1 VAELGGTAERDRLLT
16 STVSRLTTELCA
28 SAVIAYLYAPQIRTL
43 IATVVS
49 VTPLGIGSVERIEVD
64 DNAYASSVA
73 FQTGEIATAHSVQEL
88 GHHPELAVFA
98 PWPFT
103 VTSIPLCSP
112 TRRFGV
118 LAVYW
123 PQMFRRLPP
132 SERHRLKE
140 VGIRT
145 SRELD
150 LLADHGIPMT
160 PPSVPHVV
168 TPEAAAEAWTGL
180 PAAAPSS
187 TARGAKSGQGTST
200 TPLIYHLHKL
210 ANALIS
216 ADNTQKAVDLALERV
231 TKGFHADAMVISLVE
246 GDRLRVMG
254 SVGCSR
260 EFLRRLHG
268 QPLGQPSLESDAVT
282 QKRQIVECP
291 SAGEWPGAAALEP
304 AAASEPGL
312 AAEAL
317 LGDGQMVD
325 GDEQAPSLAPGTH
338 ASHVWA
344 VLPLLAGGH
353 ALGSCSIGFH
363 ADQAGAVTEH
373 SVLIALATLLGQTF
387 ERTRLYD
394 AQHTLARKLQQ
405 TLLPRRLPQP
415 AGVLTTSRYL
425 PSSGGIEL
433 GGDWYDLISLP
444 DGRIGAVIGDV
455 QGHSISAAVVMGQL
469 RSAVRAYATE
479 GHDPSTVLSRTN
491 RLLVELDT
499 DRFATCL
506 CLWLDPSTGQVETAT
521 AGHHPPIVRT
531 PDGAYHGPEITAG
544 IPLGIQY
551 DAWYK
556 TTNLTLVPGTLIA
569 FYTDGLVD
577 AEDQQGYPVQHALE
591 AALADSG
598 DELETLGDRM
608 ISRLTERP
616 ARADDAALL
625 LMRFEGASAEAQL
638 HVQRFAIHRRD
649 LQGVRRARRF
659 VREWLRSVGLAPMS
673 EEAELLA
680 SEVVT
685 NALVHG
691 DSDVDIHV
699 RRYPERVRI
708 EVRDSDP
715 HLVLPTGPTLTN
727 EEAEGGRGLIIVS
740 AMASAWG
747 NSPSG
752 RGKTI
757 WFELQT
763 PKTPG
768 MAA

>member
-1 VAELGGTAERDRLLT
+1 MDQCNTGQCGTGAARSGSGPPVGTERADGLQETFTAEPGDTAERDRLLT
-16 STVSRLTTELCA
+16 STVSRLATELCT
-28 SAVIAYLYAPQIRTL
+28 SAAIVYLYEPQVKAL

-49 VTPLGIGSVERIEVD
+49 VTPLGIGSVERINVD
-64 DNAYASSVA
+64 DNAYASAIA
-73 FQTGEIATAHSVQEL
+73 FQTGEMATAHSVQEL

-112 TRRFGV
+112 TRRFGA

-123 PQMFRRLPP
+123 PQMFRRLPL
-132 SERHRLKE
+132 SERHRLQE

-150 LLADHGIPMT
+150 LLADRGISMA

-168 TPEAAAEAWTGL
+168 TPETTNEVWTSL
-180 PAAAPSS
+180 PGAAPRG
-187 TARGAKSGQGTST
+187 TARSAKSGEGTGT

-216 ADNTQKAVDLALERV
+216 ADNTQAVVDLVLERV
-231 TKGFHADAMVISLVE
+231 TKGFHADAMAISLVE
-246 GDRLRVMG
+246 GDRLRVVG
-254 SVGCSR
+254 SMGCSR

-268 QPLGQPSLESDAVT
+268 QPLGQASLESDAIT
-282 QKRQIVECP
+282 QKRQLIKRP
-291 SAGEWPGAAALEP
+291 SAGEWTG
-304 AAASEPGL
+304 AAASEAGP
-312 AAEAL
+312 AAESGAAPDSGPAADV
-317 LGDGQMVD
+317 LGGEMQVVA
-325 GDEQAPSLAPGTH
+325 GNEQAPDVAPSTH

-353 ALGSCSIGFH
+353 ALGSCSIGFR
-363 ADQAGAVTEH
+363 ADQAGAVIEH

-469 RSAVRAYATE
+469 RSAVRAYAAE

-506 CLWLDPSTGQVETAT
+506 CLWLDPFTGRMETVT

-531 PDGAYHGPEITAG
+531 PDGAYRGTEITTG

-551 DAWYK
+551 DARYES
-556 TTNLTLVPGTLIA
+556 THLTLVPGTLIA
-569 FYTDGLVD
+569 LYTDGLVD

-625 LMRFEGASAEAQL
+625 LMRFEGASAEARL

-659 VREWLRSVGLAPMS
+659 VREWLRSVELAPMS

-685 NALVHG
+685 NALGRVSSRDQG
-691 DSDVDIHV
+691 VA
-699 RRYPERVRI
+699 RVRSLIQII
-708 EVRDSDP
+708 EARRWRP
-715 HLVLPTGPTLTN
+715 
-727 EEAEGGRGLIIVS
+727 AR
-740 AMASAWG
+740 
-747 NSPSG
+747 
-752 RGKTI
+752 
-757 WFELQT
+757 
-763 PKTPG
+763 
-768 MAA
+768 